1 MRNEIEILSSEL
13 DILRKNDSLNQQNL
27 FDEINN
33 VRKVL
38 KNKIETIK
46 NQVASTDDLKAE
58 IVQLNR
64 RVNSRE
70 YEVFFIH
77 MYICNMKMKII
88 NM

>member
-70 YEVFFIH
+70 YEVFSIH